1 MGSALSNDA
10 GAAVPSQP
18 QAQQDHTSNNPNKYR
33 NPLHE
38 IGQML
43 EPIAIRLAW
52 AEEAI
57 AAGADPN
64 ALEENP
70 RWETNRH
77 RPLHAA
83 LDHPGDRD
91 VYTGQDRGRAESLDL
106 IRFLLD
112 KGADPRL
119 RDCRGLQTPAETAR
133 LEGQIIPSEQGRRFY
148 EEAAKILEE
157 SENKL
162 NEKDK
167 TEVAIEK
174 PPGDTQLVECL
185 FCREDKKHN
194 WHYWCYKGTN
204 QERRVFEAVDNTVKV
219 AKS

>member
-1 MGSALSNDA
+1 MGSALSSGA
-10 GAAVPSQP
+10 GDTEPSQP
-18 QAQQDHTSNNPNKYR
+18 QAQQDYASNNPNRYR

-43 EPIAIRLAW
+43 EPIAVRLAW

-64 ALEENP
+64 ALEEDP

-91 VYTGQDRGRAESLDL
+91 AYTGQD
-106 IRFLLD
+106 
-112 KGADPRL
+112 P
-119 RDCRGLQTPAETAR
+119 R

-157 SENKL
+157 AENKL

-167 TEVAIEK
+167 SDVATEK
-174 PPGDTQLVECL
+174 PPRDTQPVECL

-194 WHYWCYKGTN
+194 WHYWCYKGTK
-204 QERRVFEAVDNTVKV
+204 QERRTFEAVDNTVKA